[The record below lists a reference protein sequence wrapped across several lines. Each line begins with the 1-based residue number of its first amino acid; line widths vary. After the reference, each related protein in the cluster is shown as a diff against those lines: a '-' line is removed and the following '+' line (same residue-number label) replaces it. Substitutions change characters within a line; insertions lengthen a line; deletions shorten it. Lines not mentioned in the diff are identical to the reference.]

1 MPNSVRGPIH
11 FGYPNKMVMIFLGC
25 FGVRNRRP
33 IFDVLPPTCSIMKIQ
48 YCAHYGEMSRLCGDA
63 IVSGLRENPGQLM
76 CTATGNSPAG
86 VYQHL
91 ADAYLIG
98 PQIFENLRILKLDEW
113 GGISSAD
120 PNSCE
125 TFIQEKILR
134 PLQISSDRYISF
146 QSDPT
151 SPEKECERIQRE
163 IGRNGPIETCIL
175 GLGKNGH
182 IGFNEPAK
190 ALTPFCHV
198 AELSEK
204 SLQHPMA
211 TTMKHKPAYGL
222 TLGMAN
228 ILRSKKILLLLTGP
242 DKQNIIS
249 QFLVKKITTQ
259 LPASFLWLHPNV
271 ECYVDSEAT

>member
-1 MPNSVRGPIH
+1 MT
-11 FGYPNKMVMIFLGC
+11 YPQ
-25 FGVRNRRP
+25 P
-33 IFDVLPPTCSIMKIQ
+33 YSTMKIQ
-48 YCAHYGEMSRLCGDA
+48 YCADYGEMSRLCGDS
-63 IVSGLRENPGQLM
+63 IVSGLQENPGQLM
-76 CTATGNSPAG
+76 CTATGNSPIG

-91 ADAYLIG
+91 ADAYLREPKKFG
-98 PQIFENLRILKLDEW
+98 NLRILKLDEW
-113 GGISSAD
+113 GGIPSAD

-125 TFIQEKILR
+125 TFIKEKILR

-146 QSDPT
+146 QGNPT

-163 IGRNGPIETCIL
+163 IGRNGPIATCIL

-190 ALTPFCHV
+190 TLTPFCHV
-198 AELSEK
+198 AKLSEK
-204 SLQHPMA
+204 SLQHSMA
-211 TTMKHKPAYGL
+211 KTMKPKPAYGM

-228 ILRSKKILLLLTGP
+228 ILRSKKILLLLAGP

-249 QFLVKKITTQ
+249 QLLVNQITTQ

-271 ECYVDSEAT
+271 ECYIDSKAL